1 MDASKFLV
9 DFFKGLSPEIKLD
22 LFNASIELLRAS
34 ITPQPEIAKPGG
46 CVIVTPNTQRDFV
59 LNTETIK
66 EAMDKHT
73 ITTREMENYLSVT
86 TPHVELPE
94 TVHYEP
100 EPLARQQHWRVNTEF
115 INDVYN
121 KNDVLDKSMYNMGLI
136 LTFSQDTDS
145 VKRIFYLKSETFIR
159 RYLRRRGQGKYIP
172 AGNNFTI
179 AYNHNSRRYGVFPAS
194 PASQNTLPWLYAQNR
209 DILQHLI
216 NNHTH
221 HLDTI
226 FEVTRDGDGDTSSLS
241 PDRTEPQPPN
251 TTATGGTVTYHSL

>member
-73 ITTREMENYLSVT
+73 ITTREMEHYLSVT
-86 TPHVELPE
+86 TQ
-94 TVHYEP
+94 P
-100 EPLARQQHWRVNTEF
+100 EPLETVEY
-115 INDVYN
+115 DVIPDSGDNYYAVEHPVIQYDFTY
-121 KNDVLDKSMYNMGLI
+121 KTKPHLLEMWQMGL
-136 LTFSQDTDS
+136 
-145 VKRIFYLKSETFIR
+145 VHKKHRECYEREAYLKSETFIR
-159 RYLRRRGQGKYIP
+159 RYLRRRGQGKYMP

-216 NNHTH
+216 NNHAH

-241 PDRTEPQPPN
+241 PDRTTPQPPN
-251 TTATGGTVTYHSL
+251 TAPLGGTVTYHSV